1 MLILVS
7 YSMLIAMLIIWLNSW
22 LPYHLWVSLE
32 FCCWDTDSL
41 SKSALFCGSGS
52 VATQP
57 GSILDCRGHCRYDA
71 LMKSGRERALY
82 LQVSW
87 QNHWPLFWCQL
98 VMLLDLPLCGAAI
111 GFTSRTQLI
120 QRTDSQ
126 VASVELEDFMTHR
139 HPAHGSQKSSWEA
152 VD

>member
-1 MLILVS
+1 MYAMSYVDYCELFHVNCHVNYLVKQS
-7 YSMLIAMLIIWLNSW
+7 IALSS
-22 LPYHLWVSLE
+22 VSQPRVLTG
-32 FCCWDTDSL
+32 DTDSL

-52 VATQP
+52 VATRP
-57 GSILDCRGHCRYDA
+57 GSILDCSHCRYDA

-139 HPAHGSQKSSWEA
+139 HPAHGSQKSS
-152 VD
+152 